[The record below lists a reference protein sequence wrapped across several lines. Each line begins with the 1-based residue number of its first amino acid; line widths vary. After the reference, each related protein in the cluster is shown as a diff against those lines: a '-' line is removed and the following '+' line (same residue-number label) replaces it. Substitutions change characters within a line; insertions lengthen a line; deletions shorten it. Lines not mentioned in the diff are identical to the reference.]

1 LRKAIEHIILCKKT
15 AVVAAV
21 VLLCVL
27 TGTQDLRAQ
36 TNASKEYK
44 VKAVFLFNF
53 TQFIEWPSAA
63 FTSAGS
69 PFIIGILGDDPF
81 GVSMEETVQ
90 NEKVGGHPL
99 VVQRYHDIKDMRTCH
114 ILFVNS
120 KDPEKIKESLLVA
133 GRNTLTVSDADGFV
147 KMGGMIRFVTDN
159 NKIRLQVY
167 PDAAKA
173 AELQISSKLLRVS
186 DIYDPKLQPR

>member
-1 LRKAIEHIILCKKT
+1 LRKVIAHITRYKKT
-15 AVVAAV
+15 IALTAM

-27 TGTQDLRAQ
+27 PGTQSLHAQ

-44 VKAVFLFNF
+44 LKAVFLFNF
-53 TQFIEWPSAA
+53 TQFIEWPSSA
-63 FTSAGS
+63 FASAGS

-81 GVSMEETVQ
+81 GFSIEETVQ
-90 NEKVGGHPL
+90 NERVGGHPL
-99 VVQRYHDIKDMRTCH
+99 VVQRYHDIRDMRPCH
-114 ILFVNS
+114 ILFINS

-147 KMGGMIRFVTDN
+147 KMGGMIRFITEN
-159 NKIRLQVY
+159 NKIKLQIY
-167 PDAAKA
+167 PDMAKT
-173 AELQISSKLLRVS
+173 AELLISSKLLRVS

>member
-1 LRKAIEHIILCKKT
+1 LRKVIAHITRYKKT
-15 AVVAAV
+15 IALTAM

-27 TGTQDLRAQ
+27 PGTQSLHAQ

-44 VKAVFLFNF
+44 LKAVFLFNF
-53 TQFIEWPSAA
+53 TQFIEWPSSA
-63 FTSAGS
+63 FASAGS

-81 GVSMEETVQ
+81 GFSIEETVQ
-90 NEKVGGHPL
+90 NERVGGHPL
-99 VVQRYHDIKDMRTCH
+99 VVQRYHDIRDMRPCH
-114 ILFVNS
+114 ILFINS

-147 KMGGMIRFVTDN
+147 KMGGMIRFITEN
-159 NKIRLQVY
+159 NKIKLQIY
-167 PDAAKA
+167 PDMAKA
-173 AELQISSKLLRVS
+173 AELLISSKLLRVS